1 MAPSPDSETDLTNEL
16 AVQGVDIALWSGLE
30 INIAISCASVPQLKA
45 MFVKVIPKLTT
56 YYSSSNG
63 YGNGA
68 SERGTGARGTQ
79 PHRSQTGKNASA
91 TATADKENP
100 NERTKGGIMVE
111 RAFEMQS
118 IPVPDD
124 GSEQNLVVNGWNAD
138 CYAKEDLNQPAGG
151 RSSPV

>member
-1 MAPSPDSETDLTNEL
+1 
-16 AVQGVDIALWSGLE
+16 
-30 INIAISCASVPQLKA
+30 

-68 SERGTGARGTQ
+68 SERGTGARGTN
-79 PHRSQTGKNASA
+79 PHRSQNGKNTSTTAS
-91 TATADKENP
+91 ADKENP
-100 NERTKGGIMVE
+100 NARKGGIMVE

-138 CYAKEDLNQPAGG
+138 CYAKEDPNQPAGG